1 MADTSKQIKDLVE
14 ATSVN
19 DDDLILIQAN
29 DDNCRKVT
37 KETLLREI
45 NQDKTTILND
55 LGDKTQLTTTDKT
68 SIVNAI
74 NENTSHLNANVY
86 KPMSATMYKLVKTT
100 TTKKIKLIGD
110 SITAGL
116 GGTGYSLDGEV
127 IYGTNKVNEN
137 GHCWSNSLKTYLQT
151 NFNCTVKNFGIGGTN
166 SSDVVA
172 HLSDLIKSD
181 DDIIICMIG
190 TNNRDLADG
199 INVLINDL
207 QTIYNYVKNLG
218 KEIIFISSIPSTDET
233 YTYKMKDVD
242 NAVMY
247 VATKNNLKYISLYK
261 LFIDYYES
269 RGLGIE
275 NLLYDCTHPNDTGYD
290 VLFYLVINS
299 LGFGTQQSIPQAQR
313 EIMLTSGYNLNSI
326 TTSGVRYYTDRNDT
340 ATTILNKPTNVT
352 TSFSVEYFR
361 TTTTTGAYQYG
372 VQILIDLQGN
382 IYKRYMNANVW
393 QSWQEASTDT
403 GWISLSMNGSVT
415 NYDNCKYRKTN
426 KLVSIEGRVSNIS
439 ANSTTIATLPVG
451 FRPSTTHFFMGYKD
465 SCVPVGLQITTSG
478 AIILLMPSSGS
489 MSASDYVTIATSFS
503 ID

>member
-1 MADTSKQIKDLVE
+1 MATKKIEIQDSNGNVYYPHTDASVVKNGSKTVAEQ
-14 ATSVN
+14 
-19 DDDLILIQAN
+19 
-29 DDNCRKVT
+29 
-37 KETLLREI
+37 
-45 NQDKTTILND
+45 LN
-55 LGDKTQLTTTDKT
+55 
-68 SIVNAI
+68 
-74 NENTSHLNANVY
+74 ENVY

-110 SITAGL
+110 SITAGFR
-116 GGTGYSLDGEV
+116 GAGYALDGEV
-127 IYGTNKVNEN
+127 IYGTKKVNEN
-137 GHCWSNSLKTYLQT
+137 GHCWANSLKTYLQT
-151 NFNCTVKNFGIGGTN
+151 KFNCTVKNFGIGGTN

-199 INVLINDL
+199 INVLMNDL

-233 YTYKMKDVD
+233 YTYEMKDVD
-242 NAVMY
+242 NAIMY

-275 NLLYDCTHPNDTGYD
+275 NLLYDGTHPNDTGYD

-313 EIMLTSGYNLNSI
+313 EIMLTSGYDLNTI

-352 TSFSVEYFR
+352 TSFNIEFVR
-361 TTTTTGAYQYG
+361 VATTTGAYQYG
-372 VQILIDLQGN
+372 VQLLIDLKGN

-393 QSWQEASTDT
+393 QPWQETSTDT
-403 GWISLSMNGSVT
+403 EWISLPLSGVVT
-415 NYDNCKYRKTN
+415 NYDNCKYRKES
-426 KLVSIEGRVSNIS
+426 KIIFVEGRVSNIS